1 MDTIASK
8 VGVDQT
14 DNTLGVMA
22 GLPDLRIIITAI
34 YRMMIMMITII
45 SMILMKVDH
54 TLKVG
59 HKEE

>member
-1 MDTIASK
+1 M
-8 VGVDQT
+8 DQT

-54 TLKVG
+54 TLKEG

>member
-34 YRMMIMMITII
+34 YRMKITMITITLI
-45 SMILMKVDH
+45 ILIE
-54 TLKVG
+54 VG
-59 HKEE
+59 Y